1 MPLKLIGIL
10 FLVVLVA
17 LLTGF
22 NLSNKCS
29 IWFFHSFEDIPVFAA
44 LLSAF
49 LAGVVITLP
58 FTFGKKRK
66 TDSLPETKKKEKKS
80 KQNIQ
85 TEEVPLPQSQ
95 ENAE

>member
-66 TDSLPETKKKEKKS
+66 TDFLPEIKKKEKKS

-85 TEEVPLPQSQ
+85 TEEAPLQQPQ

>member
-66 TDSLPETKKKEKKS
+66 TESLPETKKKEKKS
-80 KQNIQ
+80 KQNILQ
-85 TEEVPLPQSQ
+85 EEVPLQ
-95 ENAE
+95 

>member
-58 FTFGKKRK
+58 FTFEKKRK
-66 TDSLPETKKKEKKS
+66 TESLPETKKKEKKS
-80 KQNIQ
+80 KQNILQ
-85 TEEVPLPQSQ
+85 EEVPLQQPQ

>member
-29 IWFFHSFEDIPVFAA
+29 IWFFHSFENIPVFAA
-44 LLSAF
+44 LLSSF

-66 TDSLPETKKKEKKS
+66 TESLPETKKKEKKS
-80 KQNIQ
+80 GQKVLQ
-85 TEEVPLPQSQ
+85 EEAPLQQPQ

>member
-66 TDSLPETKKKEKKS
+66 TESLPETKKKEKKS
-80 KQNIQ
+80 KQNILQ
-85 TEEVPLPQSQ
+85 EEVPLQQPQ

>member
-29 IWFFHSFEDIPVFAA
+29 IWFFHSFENIPVFAA
-44 LLSAF
+44 LLSSF

-66 TDSLPETKKKEKKS
+66 TDSFSETKKKEKYVRRKLY
-80 KQNIQ
+80 
-85 TEEVPLPQSQ
+85 EL
-95 ENAE
+95 

>member
-10 FLVVLVA
+10 LLVVLVA
-17 LLTGF
+17 VLTGF
-22 NLSNKCS
+22 NLSNTCT
-29 IWFFHSFEDIPVFAA
+29 IWFFHSFENIPVFAA

-66 TDSLPETKKKEKKS
+66 SDSLAETKKKEKES
-80 KQNIQ
+80 KHKIQ
-85 TEEVPLPQSQ
+85 HEEVSLQPQ

>member
-29 IWFFHSFEDIPVFAA
+29 IWFFHSFENIPVFAA

-66 TDSLPETKKKEKKS
+66 TDSFSETKKKEKKS
-80 KQNIQ
+80 GQKVHQ
-85 TEEVPLPQSQ
+85 EEAPLQQPQ
-95 ENAE
+95 EKPE

>member
-1 MPLKLIGIL
+1 MPLTLIGIL

-29 IWFFHSFEDIPVFAA
+29 IWFFHSFENIPVFAA
-44 LLSAF
+44 LLSSF

-66 TDSLPETKKKEKKS
+66 TDSFSETKKKEKKS
-80 KQNIQ
+80 GQKVQQ
-85 TEEVPLPQSQ
+85 EEAPLQQPQ

>member
-1 MPLKLIGIL
+1 MPLKLIGLL

-66 TDSLPETKKKEKKS
+66 TESLPETKKKEKKS
-80 KQNIQ
+80 KQNILQ
-85 TEEVPLPQSQ
+85 EEVPLQQPQ

>member
-66 TDSLPETKKKEKKS
+66 TESLPETKKKEKKS
-80 KQNIQ
+80 KQNILQ
-85 TEEVPLPQSQ
+85 EEGPLQQPQ

>member
-1 MPLKLIGIL
+1 MPFKLIGIL

-85 TEEVPLPQSQ
+85 TEEAPSQPQ

>member
-1 MPLKLIGIL
+1 M
-10 FLVVLVA
+10 VVLVA

-66 TDSLPETKKKEKKS
+66 TDFLPEIKKKEKKS

-85 TEEVPLPQSQ
+85 TEEAPLQQPQ

>member
-1 MPLKLIGIL
+1 M
-10 FLVVLVA
+10 VVLVA

>member
-29 IWFFHSFEDIPVFAA
+29 IWFFHSFENIPVFAA

-58 FTFGKKRK
+58 FTFRKKRK
-66 TDSLPETKKKEKKS
+66 TDSLKKKKKKEKKS
-80 KQNIQ
+80 GQKVQQ
-85 TEEVPLPQSQ
+85 EEAPLQQPQ

>member
-66 TDSLPETKKKEKKS
+66 TESLPETKKKEKKF
-80 KQNIQ
+80 KQNILQ
-85 TEEVPLPQSQ
+85 EEVPLQQPQ

>member
-10 FLVVLVA
+10 FWVVLVA

-66 TDSLPETKKKEKKS
+66 TESLPETKKKEKKS
-80 KQNIQ
+80 KQNILQ
-85 TEEVPLPQSQ
+85 EEVPLQQPQ

>member
-1 MPLKLIGIL
+1 M
-10 FLVVLVA
+10 VVLVA

-85 TEEVPLPQSQ
+85 TEEVPLQQPQ

>member
-10 FLVVLVA
+10 FWVVLVA

-44 LLSAF
+44 LLSSF

-66 TDSLPETKKKEKKS
+66 TESLPETKKKEKKS
-80 KQNIQ
+80 KQNILQ
-85 TEEVPLPQSQ
+85 EEVPLQQPQ

>member
-29 IWFFHSFEDIPVFAA
+29 IWFFHSFENIPVFAA
-44 LLSAF
+44 LLSSF

-66 TDSLPETKKKEKKS
+66 TESLPETKKKEKKS
-80 KQNIQ
+80 KQNILQ
-85 TEEVPLPQSQ
+85 EEVPLQQPQ

>member
-29 IWFFHSFEDIPVFAA
+29 IWFFHSFENIPVFAA

-66 TDSLPETKKKEKKS
+66 TESLPETKKKEKKS
-80 KQNIQ
+80 KQNILQ
-85 TEEVPLPQSQ
+85 EEVPLQQPQ

>member
-1 MPLKLIGIL
+1 MPFKLIGIL

-66 TDSLPETKKKEKKS
+66 TDSLPKTKKKEKKS

-85 TEEVPLPQSQ
+85 TEEAPLQQPQ

>member
-1 MPLKLIGIL
+1 M
-10 FLVVLVA
+10 VVLVA

-66 TDSLPETKKKEKKS
+66 TESLPETKKKEKKS
-80 KQNIQ
+80 KQNILQ
-85 TEEVPLPQSQ
+85 EEVPLQQPQ